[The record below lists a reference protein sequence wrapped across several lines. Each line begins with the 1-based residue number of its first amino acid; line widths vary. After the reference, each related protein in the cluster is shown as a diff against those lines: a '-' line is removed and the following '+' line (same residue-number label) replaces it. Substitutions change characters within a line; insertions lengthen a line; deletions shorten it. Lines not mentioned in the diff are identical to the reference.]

1 MENLEQWASS
11 TGIPARAGGYTG
23 PPPFPHIAL
32 FDRVSVGGDDFH
44 NRIFRHFI
52 KAELYNDDDKD
63 DPRAEVARAEKKVEA
78 LFDEQGIHY
87 EKTPATLIKSERMWV
102 TIYEFELLEVR

>member
-1 MENLEQWASS
+1 MDLEKWISK
-11 TGIPARAGGYTG
+11 TGIQARTGGFQS
-23 PPPFPHIAL
+23 PPPFPYIAL

-63 DPRAEVARAEKKVEA
+63 DPRAEVAQSERKIESLLDGRGV
-78 LFDEQGIHY
+78 HY
-87 EKTPATLIKSERMWV
+87 EKIPATLIKSERMWV
-102 TIYEFELLEVR
+102 TTYEFELLEVR